1 MPTVNDILVHAKWLV
16 SKGRGEEKAVLYL
29 PRVEA
34 QRRRVNKEQHR
45 RVVFACDPLTYAE
58 WHAQRDRWIELCESN
73 PTLAYPLMCKVL
85 AAISDE
91 AIRGLLDEGVGER

>member
-1 MPTVNDILVHAKWLV
+1 M
-16 SKGRGEEKAVLYL
+16 LYL

-34 QRRRVNKEQHR
+34 QRRRVNQEQRR
-45 RVVFACDPLTYAE
+45 RVVFVCDPITYGE
-58 WHAQRDRWIELCESN
+58 WHAQRDRWIELCGGN

-91 AIRGLLDEGVGER
+91 AIRGMLEEGLSESGPPRAIIPPLERAKVEGKR